1 MSRTRKIFLYVALP
15 LIIVFAAVINWVARD
30 RVAITATNNSTA
42 GGQDVVKSDPRKLE
56 FTAQIFDPSLI
67 SHITPLGELN
77 GGGSEWQATTGVM
90 INIKPAVVSGD
101 KMIDVFAPTAM
112 TLESYSYHRDPRS
125 NGNADWTLIFRINE
139 NVTIKF
145 DHITKAVD
153 KIVAVTT
160 STPKDRSN
168 EETPRSKI
176 SFGAGELIATTH
188 GTSLAKN
195 WNIYM
200 TDRSVTN
207 NFANQTRYEKSQI
220 GYRFINGAC
229 PLNYYESAVK
239 ATYLALMGATKAGQS
254 QDCGN
259 PSKDVAGTLSGAWFF
274 DKDNSNTTE
283 QIDGNFVSPLAVYL
297 DSANRV
303 IIDQIANTQFRVEG
317 GIDPA
322 TVTTE
327 QCYKLVNNNNGQTA
341 GYAYFKLTSPSEM
354 SLAYSPSGSCP
365 ASMPTRNTKA
375 YYR

>member
-1 MSRTRKIFLYVALP
+1 
-15 LIIVFAAVINWVARD
+15 
-30 RVAITATNNSTA
+30 
-42 GGQDVVKSDPRKLE
+42 
-56 FTAQIFDPSLI
+56 
-67 SHITPLGELN
+67 
-77 GGGSEWQATTGVM
+77 
-90 INIKPAVVSGD
+90 
-101 KMIDVFAPTAM
+101 
-112 TLESYSYHRDPRS
+112 
-125 NGNADWTLIFRINE
+125 
-139 NVTIKF
+139 
-145 DHITKAVD
+145 
-153 KIVAVTT
+153 
-160 STPKDRSN
+160 
-168 EETPRSKI
+168 
-176 SFGAGELIATTH
+176 
-188 GTSLAKN
+188 
-195 WNIYM
+195 M